1 MRTVSNMSNMSNLSS
16 LSTAS
21 TESTTSTASTAGT
34 LGAQAALLVRVARI
48 EHVTPLVKRY
58 TLEAMDGGALPPF
71 TGGSHIIVQL
81 RDGSRHYNNAYS
93 LMSSPNALGNYQIGV
108 RRETP
113 SKGGSAFMHD
123 KVAEGDA
130 LYITA
135 PNNLFALDEAARHH
149 VLIAGGIGITPF
161 MSQLHDLH
169 RCGGSYE
176 LHYAFRAD
184 EHGAFRDE
192 LARLCGNGVRFY
204 VDSKGQRM
212 DLEALLGGMEPG
224 AHAYVCGP
232 TPLIDAVR
240 GAAQAVG
247 IESAR
252 VHVEQF
258 AAPKLT
264 GGAFTVVLAKS
275 GKTVEVAAG
284 ESILN
289 AIERDSTVP
298 VDCLCREGVCGTC
311 ETRILEGE
319 AEHAD
324 QYLSNAEKATQKT
337 MLICVSSAKGSRLV
351 LDL

>member
-1 MRTVSNMSNMSNLSS
+1 M
-16 LSTAS
+16 
-21 TESTTSTASTAGT
+21 TTHPT
-34 LGAQAALLVRVARI
+34 LLVRVTRI
-48 EHVTPLVKRY
+48 EHVTPLIKRY
-58 TLEAMDGGALPPF
+58 TLKAMDGGALPSF
-71 TGGSHIIVQL
+71 TGGSHIIVQI
-81 RDGSRHYNNAYS
+81 RDGSRQYNNAYS
-93 LMSSPNALGNYQIGV
+93 LMSSPNALGSYQIGV

-113 SKGGSAFMHD
+113 SKGGSAFLHD

-130 LYITA
+130 LSITY
-135 PNNLFALDEAARHH
+135 PNNLFALDKTAHHH

-161 MSQLHDLH
+161 MSQLHDL
-169 RCGGSYE
+169 RQRGGSYE

-192 LARLCGNGVRFY
+192 LAELYGDRVSFY
-204 VDSKGQRM
+204 VDSKGQRL
-212 DLEALLGGMEPG
+212 DLAGLLGGMAPG
-224 AHAYVCGP
+224 THAYVCGP
-232 TPLIDAVR
+232 GPLIDAVR
-240 GAAQAVG
+240 FAAQAVG
-247 IESAR
+247 LESAR

-258 AAPKLT
+258 AAPKPM

-289 AIERDSTVP
+289 AVERDSTVP
-298 VDCLCREGVCGTC
+298 VECLCREGVCGTC

-324 QYLSNAEKATQKT
+324 QYLSNSEKAAQKT
-337 MLICVSSAKGSRLV
+337 MLICVSRARGERIV

>member
-1 MRTVSNMSNMSNLSS
+1 MATHP
-16 LSTAS
+16 T
-21 TESTTSTASTAGT
+21 
-34 LGAQAALLVRVARI
+34 LLVRVTRI
-48 EHVTPLVKRY
+48 EHVTPLIKRY
-58 TLEAMDGGALPPF
+58 TLEALDGGALPPF
-71 TGGSHIIVQL
+71 SGGSHIIVQL
-81 RDGSRHYNNAYS
+81 RDGSRQYNNAYS
-93 LMSSPNALGNYQIGV
+93 LMSSPHALGSYQIGV

-113 SKGGSAFMHD
+113 SKGGSAFLHD
-123 KVAEGDA
+123 KVAEGDT
-130 LYITA
+130 LSITY
-135 PNNLFALDEAARHH
+135 PNNLFALDKTASHH

-161 MSQLHDLH
+161 ISQLHDLH
-169 RCGGSYE
+169 QRGASYE
-176 LHYAFRAD
+176 LHYAYRAD

-192 LARLCGNGVRFY
+192 LVGLCGDHVHFH
-204 VDSKGQRM
+204 VDSKGQRL
-212 DLEALLGGMEPG
+212 DLAGLLGGMEPG

-232 TPLIDAVR
+232 GPLIDAVR

-247 IESAR
+247 VESAR

-258 AAPKLT
+258 TAPKPM

-298 VDCLCREGVCGTC
+298 VECLCREGVCGTC

-324 QYLSNAEKATQKT
+324 QYLSNAEKAAQKT
-337 MLICVSSAKGSRLV
+337 MLICVSSAKGSRIV

>member
-1 MRTVSNMSNMSNLSS
+1 MSTQ
-16 LSTAS
+16 ST
-21 TESTTSTASTAGT
+21 
-34 LGAQAALLVRVARI
+34 LRVRVARI
-48 EHVTPLVKRY
+48 EHVTPLIKRY
-58 TLEAMDGGALPPF
+58 TLEALDGGALPPF

-113 SKGGSAFMHD
+113 SKGGSALLHD

-130 LYITA
+130 LSITP
-135 PNNLFALDEAARHH
+135 PNNLFALDQAARHH

-169 RCGGSYE
+169 QRGSSYE

-184 EHGAFRDE
+184 KHGAFRDE
-192 LARLCGNGVRFY
+192 LAGLCGDRVRFY
-204 VDSKGQRM
+204 VDSKGQR
-212 DLEALLGGMEPG
+212 LNLAGLLGGMERG

-232 TPLIDAVR
+232 GPLIDAVR

-247 IESAR
+247 VESAR

-258 AAPKLT
+258 AAPKQT

-298 VDCLCREGVCGTC
+298 VECLCRAGGCGTC

-324 QYLSNAEKATQKT
+324 QYLSHAEKAAQKT
-337 MLICVSSAKGSRLV
+337 MLICVSRAKGGRIV

>member
-1 MRTVSNMSNMSNLSS
+1 MATHP
-16 LSTAS
+16 T
-21 TESTTSTASTAGT
+21 
-34 LGAQAALLVRVARI
+34 LLVRVTRI
-48 EHVTPLVKRY
+48 EPVTPLIKRY
-58 TLEAMDGGALPPF
+58 TLEALDGGALPPF
-71 TGGSHIIVQL
+71 SGGSHIIVQL
-81 RDGSRHYNNAYS
+81 RDGSRQYNNAYS
-93 LMSSPNALGNYQIGV
+93 LMSSPQALGSYQIGV

-113 SKGGSAFMHD
+113 SKGGSAFLHD
-123 KVAEGDA
+123 KVAEGDT
-130 LYITA
+130 LSITY
-135 PNNLFALDEAARHH
+135 PNNLFALDKTARHH

-161 MSQLHDLH
+161 ISQLHDLH
-169 RCGGSYE
+169 QRGASYE

-192 LARLCGNGVRFY
+192 LAGLCGDHVHFH
-204 VDSKGQRM
+204 VDSKGQRL
-212 DLEALLGGMEPG
+212 DLTGLLGGMEPG

-232 TPLIDAVR
+232 GPLIDAVR

-247 IESAR
+247 LESAR

-258 AAPKLT
+258 AAPKPM

-298 VDCLCREGVCGTC
+298 VECLCREGVCGTC

-324 QYLSNAEKATQKT
+324 QYLSNAEKAAQKT
-337 MLICVSSAKGSRLV
+337 MLICVSSAKGSRIV

>member
-1 MRTVSNMSNMSNLSS
+1 MATHP
-16 LSTAS
+16 T
-21 TESTTSTASTAGT
+21 
-34 LGAQAALLVRVARI
+34 LLVRVTRI
-48 EHVTPLVKRY
+48 EPVTPLIKRY
-58 TLEAMDGGALPPF
+58 TLEALDGGALPPF
-71 TGGSHIIVQL
+71 SGGSHIIVQL
-81 RDGSRHYNNAYS
+81 RDGSRQYNNAYS
-93 LMSSPNALGNYQIGV
+93 LMSSPHALGSYQIGV

-113 SKGGSAFMHD
+113 SKGGSAFLHD
-123 KVAEGDA
+123 KVAEGDT
-130 LYITA
+130 LSITY
-135 PNNLFALDEAARHH
+135 PNNLFALDKTARHH

-161 MSQLHDLH
+161 ISQLHDLH
-169 RCGGSYE
+169 QRGASYE

-184 EHGAFRDE
+184 EHGAFRDK
-192 LARLCGNGVRFY
+192 LAGLCGDHVHFH
-204 VDSKGQRM
+204 VDSKGQRL
-212 DLEALLGGMEPG
+212 DLAGLLGGMEPG

-232 TPLIDAVR
+232 GPLIDAVR

-247 IESAR
+247 LESAR

-258 AAPKLT
+258 AAPKPM

-298 VDCLCREGVCGTC
+298 VECLCREGVCGTC

-324 QYLSNAEKATQKT
+324 QYLSNAEKAAQKT
-337 MLICVSSAKGSRLV
+337 MLICVSSAKGGRIV